1 MNECTCTLGG
11 ELCEECLKFGQ
22 ALAEELFEREEC

>member
-1 MNECTCTLGG
+1 MNDCECTVSEMCD
-11 ELCEECLKFGQ
+11 ECLKFGQ